1 MTSSPVDLDRIRDVL
16 RTAIKPIGT
25 MSGRGLAR
33 EAGLN
38 RDAVYD
44 IVNGRNGNPSIRALA
59 ALAQAM
65 GEDLSIFGVQVR
77 SRVPSAAELEQAI
90 LESLPAMPRRGSWE
104 RKASF
109 LAEAVAAALRLP
121 PARPAMRRAGGRSRR
136 RGHAAGAAPPSPT
149 S

>member
-1 MTSSPVDLDRIRDVL
+1 MTSNPVDIERIRAVL
-16 RTAIKPIGT
+16 RKAIRPAGT
-25 MSGRGLAR
+25 WSGRGLAR

-44 IVNGRNGNPSIRALA
+44 IVNGRNENPSVMALA
-59 ALAQAM
+59 AIAQAL
-65 GEDLSIFGVQVR
+65 GRDLSVFGLQVR
-77 SRVPSAAELEQAI
+77 SRPPSATELEAAI

-109 LAEAVAAALRLP
+109 LAEAVAASLRLP
-121 PARPAMRRAGGRSRR
+121 PARPARRRAADRPRR
-136 RGHAAGAAPPSPT
+136 RGRGAAGAPRAPT